1 MAIGVAVSC
10 VLLLS
15 MRQNLRMHLL
25 QHQISEMRTQR
36 LALQRDLEERG
47 QAIASRTE
55 FARMAPEIATLKLG
69 SASSGQVL
77 ALAQLPVTVVEKR
90 TLAGTVVQYLSGIG
104 EVRAAYPGS
113 RPKPVS
119 APETENA
126 RKAEP
131 EGIPEHGGLW

>member
-25 QHQISEMRTQR
+25 QHQISEMRVQR

-55 FARMAPEIATLKLG
+55 FARMAPEIATLELG

-90 TLAGTVVQYLSGIG
+90 TLAGTVMQYLSGIG

-113 RPKPVS
+113 RPKPAS
-119 APETENA
+119 APEAESA
-126 RKAEP
+126 REAEP